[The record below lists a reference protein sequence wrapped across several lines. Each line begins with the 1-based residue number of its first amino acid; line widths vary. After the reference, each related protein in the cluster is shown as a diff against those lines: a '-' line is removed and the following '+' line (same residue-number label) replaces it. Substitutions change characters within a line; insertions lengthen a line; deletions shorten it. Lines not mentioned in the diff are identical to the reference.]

1 MQEKY
6 FLFQREDP
14 SLLGGLSFSDNGSGI
29 SVLAI
34 PASNVSYMSADRA
47 KIIIFF
53 NDSSFFE
60 ESGLIE
66 NGESF
71 EKTSVSITCKLGK
84 EVELIE
90 AIINF
95 INRTTTNN
103 FMRFDATGERNTF
116 NQTTSTPVIEA
127 KVRSRASKRGFT
139 GNDSIVKGVLPPAV
153 IGGVDFM
160 SIDKIPV
167 IDYDGE
173 NILESNGRA
182 IESLVNSGSG
192 INLSGTSFG
201 SNVYDAKPNL
211 VGPGPICFESDSAC
225 STKTIGFQTKK
236 SIATGTSI
244 INELSSP
251 ASLDASVTDVV
262 SNSVSFADNPLAT
275 PPTIKITT
283 NGGNVDSATVV
294 YEGANIE
301 VGDKFLYSIANG
313 VVLFTVVAAN
323 IASTVHEVGSSTLQL
338 GENLTTDVLG
348 TPYSLS
354 LSDYTVY
361 MTVIVPDDSLFN
373 PLYGANT
380 DEADFL
386 SRGKTTQGPFPIES
400 LGNQF
405 QLNHGGYDRSNN
417 DANNTSI
424 AFPSKNITPKKDSF
438 SYKRSFNE
446 ELTSEKNLFSF
457 VIRRNKNN
465 DISIY
470 DRSGELISFKE
481 SADDTNGV
489 LDVRV
494 LGLLYPS
501 DISQPQPRIAR
512 FGIINKDIGDDHS
525 RNVAIQLNNKYK
537 ALI

>member
-1 MQEKY
+1 
-6 FLFQREDP
+6 
-14 SLLGGLSFSDNGSGI
+14 
-29 SVLAI
+29 
-34 PASNVSYMSADRA
+34 
-47 KIIIFF
+47 
-53 NDSSFFE
+53 
-60 ESGLIE
+60 
-66 NGESF
+66 
-71 EKTSVSITCKLGK
+71 
-84 EVELIE
+84 
-90 AIINF
+90 
-95 INRTTTNN
+95 
-103 FMRFDATGERNTF
+103 
-116 NQTTSTPVIEA
+116 
-127 KVRSRASKRGFT
+127 
-139 GNDSIVKGVLPPAV
+139 
-153 IGGVDFM
+153 
-160 SIDKIPV
+160 
-167 IDYDGE
+167 
-173 NILESNGRA
+173 
-182 IESLVNSGSG
+182 
-192 INLSGTSFG
+192 
-201 SNVYDAKPNL
+201 
-211 VGPGPICFESDSAC
+211 
-225 STKTIGFQTKK
+225 
-236 SIATGTSI
+236 
-244 INELSSP
+244 
-251 ASLDASVTDVV
+251 
-262 SNSVSFADNPLAT
+262 
-275 PPTIKITT
+275 
-283 NGGNVDSATVV
+283 
-294 YEGANIE
+294 
-301 VGDKFLYSIANG
+301 
-313 VVLFTVVAAN
+313 
-323 IASTVHEVGSSTLQL
+323 
-338 GENLTTDVLG
+338 
-348 TPYSLS
+348 
-354 LSDYTVY
+354 